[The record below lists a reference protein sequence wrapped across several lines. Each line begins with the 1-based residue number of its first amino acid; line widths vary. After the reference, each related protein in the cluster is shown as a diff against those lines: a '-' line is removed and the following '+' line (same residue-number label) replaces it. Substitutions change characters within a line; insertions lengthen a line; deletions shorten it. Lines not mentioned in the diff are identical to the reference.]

1 MNLRIEQKHTV
12 KQIPVLVYSRVSGYY
27 NPVAN
32 FNKGKREEF
41 YDRKYLNIG
50 EFVDAQSSSLS
61 GLQ

>member
-41 YDRKYLNIG
+41 SQRKYLNISEVVNARTG
-50 EFVDAQSSSLS
+50 NET
-61 GLQ
+61 GL